1 MDVIAQLKARQRVV
15 ELSKK
20 TAMLERT
27 PAPIGDPNGPGLWHV
42 KGMQMPPYFQQ
53 VRNALIRNGRSVA
66 GASAITW
73 GAMRKWAAGGGN
85 VHPEV
90 RKAAAKTLAMLSAKE
105 AVAHQQRGRGNR

>member
-1 MDVIAQLKARQRVV
+1 MDVIAQLRIRQCVI

-20 TAMLERT
+20 TPMLERT

-53 VRNALIRNGRSVA
+53 VRNALIRSGHSVA

-90 RKAAAKTLAMLSAKE
+90 RKAAADTLAKLKVKE
-105 AVAHQQRGRGNR
+105 AVAHAQRGRGNT